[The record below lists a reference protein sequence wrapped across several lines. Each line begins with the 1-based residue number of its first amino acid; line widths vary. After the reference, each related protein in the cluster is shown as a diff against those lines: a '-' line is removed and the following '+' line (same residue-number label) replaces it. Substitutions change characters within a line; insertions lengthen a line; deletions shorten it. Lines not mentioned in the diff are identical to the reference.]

1 MVCKIAAPAH
11 LVPKVN
17 RENAQLWL
25 KALFALIE
33 ENGVFITWNIHV
45 YVKTVL
51 NNTFMVQIVH
61 LLDVLSN
68 RDLYNNDIVILL
80 EEAFANLTNL
90 VSL

>member
-1 MVCKIAAPAH
+1 M
-11 LVPKVN
+11 
-17 RENAQLWL
+17 
-25 KALFALIE
+25 
-33 ENGVFITWNIHV
+33 

-61 LLDVLSN
+61 LLDVVSN
-68 RDLYNNDIVILL
+68 RDLYNNDIVILP